1 MTYQIGTSEV
11 APLQLAAV
19 KTVAWAQN
27 ISDQIREHTQVLNDK
42 LNELAI
48 KDTGRYVVVYYAGGD
63 ARWDAPPGIPIDVAI
78 EMPMPLSVESSP
90 VVRSSTPG
98 GRVATTV
105 HAGPYQRL
113 SEAHMAVHAWCQQH
127 GEKMTGR
134 NWELY
139 GELYD
144 DPSRLRTQV
153 CYELE

>member
-1 MTYQIGTSEV
+1 MSYEV
-11 APLQLAAV
+11 SITEVQPIQLAAI

-27 ISDQIREHTQVLNDK
+27 IADQIREHSQILTSK
-42 LNELAI
+42 LNELSI
-48 KDTGRYVVVYYAGGD
+48 KDTGRYVVVYYAGTE
-63 ARWDAPPGIPIDVAI
+63 ARWDVAPGIPIDVAI
-78 EMPMPLSVESSP
+78 EVSTPLAAESAP

-105 HAGPYQRL
+105 HAGPYQQMHQ
-113 SEAHMAVHAWCQQH
+113 AHMAIHAWCQQH
-127 GEKMTGR
+127 GHAMTGR

-153 CYELE
+153 CYELK

>member
-1 MTYQIGTSEV
+1 MTYEISTSEV

-27 ISDQIREHTQVLNDK
+27 ISDQIRKHSQVLNDK
-42 LNELAI
+42 LNELSI

-63 ARWDAPPGIPIDVAI
+63 ARWDVAPGIPIDVAI
-78 EMPMPLSVESSP
+78 EMSTPLSAESSP

-105 HAGPYQRL
+105 HVGPYHQL
-113 SEAHMAVHAWCQQH
+113 PEAHMAIHAWCQQQ
-127 GEKMTGR
+127 GKKMAGR
-134 NWELY
+134 NWEIY
-139 GELYD
+139 GELFD
-144 DPSRLRTQV
+144 DPSQLRTQV